1 MDILTIVCV
10 TLAVIVLLWLA
21 VIDLKLWILP
31 DELVALL
38 AVLAI
43 PFHIATGW
51 DYGDVTFFLTGA
63 LAGGGALWL
72 IRAIANF
79 IYGVEALGLGDVKL
93 LAAAG
98 LWLGP
103 EAVFMA
109 LSAGAFCGVLHALA
123 IICTKK
129 IQTGQWQ
136 SMRRMALPAGPGFIA
151 GILLT
156 GLWMYRELPL

>member
-10 TLAVIVLLWLA
+10 VLAIVVLLWLA
-21 VIDLKLWILP
+21 LIDLKLWILP
-31 DELVALL
+31 DELVIAL

-43 PFHIATGW
+43 PFHISIGW
-51 DYGDVTFFLTGA
+51 DYGGVTVFLAGA

-72 IRAIANF
+72 IRTVANF

-103 EAVFMA
+103 ESVFMA
-109 LSAGAFCGVLHALA
+109 LSAGAFCGVLHAFG
-123 IICTKK
+123 IICVKK

-151 GILLT
+151 GILLA
-156 GLWMYRELPL
+156 GLWMYRGLPL